1 MSHAVRNLH
10 CMTSVLW
17 RAIEDTK
24 PVCNQ
29 YVFAVLMDLIY
40 IYILKILFLYVL
52 FYLID
57 IVYIFKK
64 KTPFFSSMRE
74 GKAGLYFSG
83 SKISMED
90 GFFSA
95 VLFIIVSFLL

>member
-40 IYILKILFLYVL
+40 IYIENTILICTVL
-52 FYLID
+52 FNRHSLYFFLKNSI
-57 IVYIFKK
+57 
-64 KTPFFSSMRE
+64 FSSMRE